1 MAKFKYRMQN
11 ILDVKT
17 KLETQAKNEYAV
29 ANQKYLSE
37 QEKLSQL
44 VLRRVDYE
52 ENLKKLLSDKINV
65 VKISNA
71 RKDVNTMKTI
81 IRSQMF
87 EVKKAQDELEIKR
100 KLLSDVIQG
109 ETVEQ
114 IQNSVSAILQS
125 DYEKLKEKAFEDF
138 QKKLKATE
146 AKEIDELVSFTYN
159 N

>member
-1 MAKFKYRMQN
+1 MQN

-65 VKISNA
+65 VKCRKNK
-71 RKDVNTMKTI
+71 RKDNLI
-81 IRSQMF
+81 
-87 EVKKAQDELEIKR
+87 
-100 KLLSDVIQG
+100 
-109 ETVEQ
+109 
-114 IQNSVSAILQS
+114 
-125 DYEKLKEKAFEDF
+125 
-138 QKKLKATE
+138 
-146 AKEIDELVSFTYN
+146 
-159 N
+159 